1 MGGPLGGDSDK
12 EDHMQFRKIAVITMA
27 ASLSGA
33 IALSS
38 SAMAAP
44 ASTKHANVA
53 IKGKGAKTLYT
64 PDTLNLTQIK
74 GKTCTIAHYLFS
86 VTNRTGVSQTVTDDG
101 NPFSAIAPKAKE
113 YFCQGVGTVTYSLE
127 SNLGAT
133 LTVTVSPRPKG

>member
-1 MGGPLGGDSDK
+1 
-12 EDHMQFRKIAVITMA
+12 MQFRKIAIITMA

-33 IALSS
+33 VVLSS
-38 SAMAAP
+38 SALAAP
-44 ASTKHANVA
+44 ATTKHANAA
-53 IKGKGAKTLYT
+53 IKGRGAKTLYT
-64 PDTLNLTQIK
+64 PTTLNLTQIK
-74 GKTCTIAHYLFS
+74 GRTCTTTHYLFS
-86 VTNRTGVSQTVTDDG
+86 VTNRTGVAQTVTDEG